1 MSSSA
6 SFNGLPGPEDDR
18 MDALVLHAIGDLR
31 FEQVKRAS
39 PEKGEVLLEIKA
51 SGICGS
57 DIARVMSKGTYRFPM
72 IPGHEFA
79 GRIVAA
85 GEGAD
90 PALVGRRAAVFP
102 MLPCRKCDSCIAGEY
117 ATCSSYDYFGSRR
130 DGGFAG
136 YLAVPVWNLVLVPDS
151 LSYEEAA
158 MAEPAAVAIHALR
171 RGGIQIGDSVA
182 VAGCG
187 PIGLML
193 ASWAKASGAAMVFLW
208 DIDAAKISFARSLGF
223 EHSFNS
229 SITDPKDYIL
239 EHTGGKGVDLAVEG
253 AGVSGTLT
261 QCIEVMRP
269 FGTVVAMGNPAG
281 DMNLSQ
287 KTYWEIMRRQLTI
300 KGTWNS
306 SYSEIPRNEWKMAVD
321 AMGSGAL
328 PVKSFIT
335 HRFALGD
342 GMAPFVMMKERKT
355 FFNKVM
361 YIL

>member
-1 MSSSA
+1 M
-6 SFNGLPGPEDDR
+6 NTLH

-31 FEQVKRAS
+31 FGQVEMPS
-39 PEKGEVLLEIKA
+39 PGKGEVLLEIRA

-57 DIARVMSKGTYRFPM
+57 DIARVMTKGTYRFPM

-79 GRIVAA
+79 GLVAAA
-85 GEGAD
+85 GEEVD
-90 PALVGRRAAVFP
+90 PALVGRKAAVFP
-102 MLPCRKCDSCIAGEY
+102 MMPCRMCDSCIAGEY
-117 ATCSSYDYFGSRR
+117 ATCSNYDYFGSRR

-136 YLAVPVWNLVLVPDS
+136 YMAVPVWNLVMVPDS

-171 RGGIQIGDSVA
+171 RGGIQIGDTIA

-193 ASWAKASGAAMVFLW
+193 ASWAKASGAAKIFLW
-208 DIDAAKISFARSLGF
+208 DIDAEKIAFAQALGF
-223 EHSFNS
+223 ENSFNS
-229 SITDPKDYIL
+229 SIIDPKDFVL
-239 EHTGGKGVDLAVEG
+239 ERTGGKGADLAVEG
-253 AGVSGTLT
+253 AGVSDTLA
-261 QCIEVMRP
+261 QCIRAVRP

-281 DMNLSQ
+281 DMHLSQ
-287 KTYWEIMRRQLTI
+287 KTYWEIMRRQLTM

-306 SYSEIPRNEWKMAVD
+306 SYTEIPRNEWKMAVD
-321 AMGSGAL
+321 AMVSGVL

-335 HRFALGD
+335 HRFALKD
-342 GMAPFVMMKERKT
+342 GMIPFRMMKERKE